1 MKKIDK
7 IALAATAF
15 LLCVNW
21 SMDQDNASMS
31 GGVVKPAVNFKG
43 SVQDNTGRKFEADHI
58 TISGLYKQVPVYPK
72 PKNMKDD
79 EYNPTINT
87 VRLDLAEVSKI
98 SVPNPND
105 IHLFNNRKYV
115 EIEVYSKDAPQS
127 KNSYL
132 IENSKKVLCD
142 QVNQAGPIERELAFT
157 AIQEIVITHYEKPQP
172 KDKAPQK
179 SIKKPSKTTSK
190 KRVQSNFSKAMKN
203 KPKEKISPRL
213 IKKGFTSPKPPIP
226 KKKARPVAPA
236 A

>member
-1 MKKIDK
+1 MKRIEKV
-7 IALAATAF
+7 ALAATAF

-21 SMDQDNASMS
+21 SMDQDNASVS
-31 GGVVKPAVNFKG
+31 GGSIKPMVNFKG
-43 SVQDNTGRKFEADHI
+43 TVQDNTGKKFEADHI

-72 PKNMKDD
+72 PTNMKDD

-105 IHLFNNRKYV
+105 MHLFNNRKYV

-142 QVNQAGPIERELAFT
+142 QVNQAGPIERELAFP
-157 AIQEIVITHYEKPQP
+157 AIQEIAITHYEKPQP
-172 KDKAPQK
+172 KDDAPHT
-179 SIKKPSKTTSK
+179 SVKKPSGTTSK

-203 KPKEKISPRL
+203 KPKKKAAPKRKPAPKL
-213 IKKGFTSPKPPIP
+213 MKKGFTPPKPPMP
-226 KKKARPVAPA
+226 KRKPL
-236 A
+236 